1 MNTINN
7 SENNVRMR
15 EISGL
20 RTQIKLLGALLGD
33 VIKEQEGEQIF
44 ALVETLRTGFIEQRK
59 NHQSKRHSELI
70 SKIKSLDAHSIKQ
83 VIRAFSAYFHLSNI
97 AEEQHNH
104 QSRQRL
110 FQDTG
115 KFWYGSFV
123 DTLTD
128 FKQNGK
134 SIKQIQTLID
144 TLDYRPTFTAH
155 PTEAKRRTVM
165 EALSRV
171 ARCCEKLNQN
181 ALGKHAEQEI
191 IDRLKAQIQIFWKTE
206 EVRTD
211 KPTVV
216 QEIETSL
223 YYFRETIF
231 ASVPEIYH
239 NLERAIYHV
248 YGASCEQAIVPSFIQ
263 FCTWVG
269 GDRDGNP
276 HVTANITRRALRMQH
291 IEILN
296 EYKQRVD
303 KLCKLLTHSDKLC
316 DISPAFKE
324 NLVAEGAIARRAYAN
339 DKKMFLGEPY
349 RRKLGIMSYRLSC
362 NIQLAEQRLAGYA
375 KDTLPFAYKSEHEFL
390 QDLQLI
396 HDSLH
401 HHNEGNLAD
410 GGLKELQRLLET
422 FGFYLARM
430 DIRQE
435 STLHSETVS
444 DILHNSNQSI
454 DYLKLDE
461 SARSDLLSK
470 LIEQDGP
477 LFFDS
482 NALNEQSKEILE
494 VFYLIQE
501 MREEISEQC
510 IGSYVISM
518 THSASHILEVVF
530 LGKLAQLVGKND
542 DGDIFYNISISP
554 LFETIEDLHH
564 TDMVL
569 QQLFNNSTYRNLLK
583 VSDNTQEVML
593 GYSDSCKDGG
603 ILASSWNLY
612 KAQKS
617 IITITEKHQINCR
630 LFHGRGGT
638 IGRGG
643 GPTHDAILGQ
653 PIGTVK
659 GSIKFTEQGEV
670 LSFKYN
676 FLKTALY
683 ELTLGITG
691 LMKASNPDFSEQ
703 DKPEYLACME
713 ELVNIGEQ
721 AFRELTDNNAETM
734 QYFYETTPSRE
745 ISLLNIGSRPS
756 HRKKA
761 DFSKKS
767 IRAIGWVFGWAQSR
781 QNLPGWYGV
790 GSALKKLSVKQLD
803 TLQEMNQ
810 NWRYFQT
817 LLSNS
822 QMAIIK
828 SEQNVAKHYAE
839 LCSDQAIGER
849 VYQHINEEYIA
860 TVDSLLQVCKQQQLM
875 QGNADI
881 AASINA
887 RNPYLDPI
895 NYIQIML
902 LERLH
907 KAKDSEQ
914 SEWLEPALRSIN
926 GIATGLRNTG

>member
-1 MNTINN
+1 MNLQSPAPKRQET
-7 SENNVRMR
+7 
-15 EISGL
+15 L

-44 ALVETLRTGFIEQRK
+44 ELIETLRKGFIEQRI
-59 NHQSKRHSELI
+59 NYQEKRHEELI
-70 SKIKSLDAHSIKQ
+70 SKIESLDAQSMKQ

-104 QSRQRL
+104 HLRQQN
-110 FQDTG
+110 FQDSG
-115 KFWYGSFV
+115 KFWYGSFSE
-123 DTLTD
+123 TLNE

-134 SIKQIQTLID
+134 SFKQIQELIN

-155 PTEAKRRTVM
+155 PTEAKRRTIM

-171 ARCCEKLNQN
+171 ARGCEKLNQN
-181 ALGKHAEQEI
+181 KLGKQAEQEI
-191 IDRLKAQIQIFWKTE
+191 VDRLKAQIQIFWKTE
-206 EVRTD
+206 EVRAD
-211 KPTVV
+211 KPTVE

-231 ASVPEIYH
+231 SSVPEVYR
-239 NLERAIYHV
+239 NLERAIHHV
-248 YGASCEQAIVPSFIQ
+248 YGASCDDISVPSFIK

-276 HVTANITRRALRMQH
+276 FVTANVTRRALRMQH
-291 IEILN
+291 VEILR
-296 EYKQRVD
+296 EYKQRVE
-303 KLCKLLTHSDKLC
+303 KLGKLLTHSSKLC

-324 NLVAEGAIARRAYAN
+324 NIAAESAIDRRAYAN
-339 DKKMFLGEPY
+339 DQRMFKGEPY
-349 RRKLGIMSYRLSC
+349 RRKLGIMAYRLSC
-362 NIQLAEQRLAGYA
+362 NIQLAEQRLAGYP
-375 KDTLPFAYKSEHEFL
+375 KDNFPFAYKSENEL
-390 QDLQLI
+390 SADLKLI

-410 GGLKELQRLLET
+410 GALKDLQRLVET

-430 DIRQE
+430 DVRQE
-435 STLHSETVS
+435 STLHSETVA
-444 DILHNSNQSI
+444 DILSNSNQSV
-454 DYLKLDE
+454 DYTALDE
-461 SARSDLLSK
+461 ADRAKLLSE
-470 LIEQDGP
+470 LIEQDKP
-477 LFFDS
+477 IFFDS
-482 NALNEQSKEILE
+482 NALNEQSREILE

-501 MREEISEQC
+501 MREEISEHC

-518 THSASHILEVVF
+518 THSASHILEVAF
-530 LGKLAQLVGKND
+530 LGKLAQLVGKDEN
-542 DGDIFYNISISP
+542 GDAFYNISVSP

-569 QQLFNNSTYRNLLK
+569 EQLFNNSTYRNLLK
-583 VSDNTQEVML
+583 ASDNTQEIML

-617 IITITEKHQINCR
+617 IISITEKHQIGCR

-653 PIGTVK
+653 PSGTVK

-676 FLKTALY
+676 FLKTAMY
-683 ELTLGITG
+683 ELTVGITG
-691 LMKASNPDFSEQ
+691 LIKASDPDFKEQ
-703 DKPEYLACME
+703 DKPEYISCMD
-713 ELVNIGEQ
+713 ELVNIGET
-721 AFRELTDNNAETM
+721 AFRTLTDDNAETM

-745 ISLLNIGSRPS
+745 IGLLNIGSRPS
-756 HRKKA
+756 HRKQA

-781 QNLPGWYGV
+781 QNLTGWFGV
-790 GSALKKLSVKQLD
+790 GSALKTLSAEKMD
-803 TLQEMNQ
+803 TLKDMNK

-839 LCSDQAIGER
+839 LCSDPKIGKNT
-849 VYQHINEEYIA
+849 YEYINKEYTA
-860 TVDSLLQVCKQQQLM
+860 TVDSLLEITEQQQLM
-875 QGNADI
+875 QENADI

-895 NYIQIML
+895 NYMQVIL
-902 LERLH
+902 LDRVH
-907 KAKDSEQ
+907 KAEDSDQ
-914 SEWLEPALRSIN
+914 SEWLEPVLRSIN